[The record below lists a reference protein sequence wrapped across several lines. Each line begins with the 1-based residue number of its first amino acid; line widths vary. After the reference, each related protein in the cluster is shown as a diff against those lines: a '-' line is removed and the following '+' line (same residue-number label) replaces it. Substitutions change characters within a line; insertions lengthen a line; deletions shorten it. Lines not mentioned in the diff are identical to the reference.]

1 MMKHTVAN
9 TVIFFLCV
17 VVTLANNSHLDW
29 DTKCGQCK
37 CVWADGK
44 KFADC
49 RGIQLKTVPHEMSSM
64 LQVLDLSNND
74 IAELRREEFAN
85 AELNNLHKLF
95 IRNSAIAEVHRDAL
109 KGLYIL
115 IELDLSSNSITQLKP
130 GTFSGLIK
138 LRTVILNNNKLDRLE
153 DRLFENLEHL
163 HKIEFKHNLIHR
175 VGLNVFVSLP
185 QLQSIYLDYNRLSH
199 LRKETFQKL
208 DKLSGLSLTENPW
221 NCTCDLKPFRDFAI
235 DRNLYTQPTNC
246 HGPKDLV
253 GKMWNEV
260 KSERF
265 ACKPRIIQPR
275 PATYVT
281 AAKDNVT
288 LTCKVRGSVME
299 ITWLFNKRSINLN
312 DKRIKIKSYAEQ
324 RQGGRESNEVFTSD
338 LTITNLRG
346 SDKGNYVCKA
356 SNPGGVDE
364 ADITFDISS
373 EVFERGVIANT
384 SSNVLII
391 IALVAIG
398 LLIFLIIVLISLCC
412 YCRRVK
418 NYSKSNNVTENG
430 LINTK
435 LEKQQQQDSIIE
447 GGSVIM
453 EMQKSL
459 LTEVN
464 PVEKPPRRADIES
477 SEHGD
482 AEDNGDVKRTL
493 LDETILASHD
503 DETQSLA
510 LSDTRP
516 RSRQTFVDDGYGT
529 SLPPDLLKF
538 GNPRFPQS
546 PSMQSSLSNL
556 HDGQFYGKSPLASPV
571 YQHAPLGYTTTMTP
585 AGFRTLQHPKIG
597 RTIAVANRS
606 NSPFTPAPLIFPQ
619 PIMKQGYVT
628 IPRKPRGSW
637 APSANSTVIDFPP
650 TSPTSMTSSE
660 VVADP
665 IYDNLGMRTTASGY
679 STLELHKK
687 GNPKYTMKD
696 RPLPATPVPNGGG
709 LTISSNNKNG
719 HQDASDTEPL
729 YPKSTSGMPQITQ
742 TAKIPPRPPP
752 KPKKKVS
759 VTSSQHG
766 QTSNQIF
773 EDECED
779 GTEV

>member
-1 MMKHTVAN
+1 MMQHTNIAN
-9 TVIFFLCV
+9 TIIFFLCV
-17 VVTLANNSHLDW
+17 VVTLANSYSDW
-29 DTKCGQCK
+29 DANCGVCK

-49 RGIQLKTVPHEMSSM
+49 RNFGLQTVPNEMSSL
-64 LQVLDLSNND
+64 LQVLDLSNNQ
-74 IAELRREEFAN
+74 IPELRREEFLNAN
-85 AELNNLHKLF
+85 LQNLHKLF
-95 IRNSAIAEVHRDAL
+95 IKSSTIQELHREAL
-109 KGLYIL
+109 KGLHIL
-115 IELDLSSNSITQLKP
+115 IELDLSNNSITQLKP

-138 LRTVILNNNKLDRLE
+138 LRTVILNYNRIDRLE

-163 HKIEFKHNLIHR
+163 HKIEFKHNQIHR
-175 VGLNVFVSLP
+175 VGLNVFVNLP
-185 QLQSIYLDYNRLSH
+185 QLQSIYLDFNRLSH

-235 DRNLYTQPTNC
+235 DRNLYTQPTSC

-260 KSERF
+260 KSEKF
-265 ACKPRIIQPR
+265 ACKPRILTPR
-275 PATYVT
+275 PGTYVT

-299 ITWLFNKRSINLN
+299 ISWLFNKRSINLN

-356 SNPGGVDE
+356 LNPGGYDE

-418 NYSKSNNVTENG
+418 NYSKNNTVTENG

-435 LEKQQQQDSIIE
+435 LEKQQQNDSIIE

-477 SEHGD
+477 SEQGD
-482 AEDNGDVKRTL
+482 AEENGDVKRTL
-493 LDETILASHD
+493 LDETIL
-503 DETQSLA
+503 
-510 LSDTRP
+510 
-516 RSRQTFVDDGYGT
+516 GT
-529 SLPPDLLKF
+529 
-538 GNPRFPQS
+538 
-546 PSMQSSLSNL
+546 
-556 HDGQFYGKSPLASPV
+556 
-571 YQHAPLGYTTTMTP
+571 
-585 AGFRTLQHPKIG
+585 
-597 RTIAVANRS
+597 
-606 NSPFTPAPLIFPQ
+606 
-619 PIMKQGYVT
+619 
-628 IPRKPRGSW
+628 
-637 APSANSTVIDFPP
+637 
-650 TSPTSMTSSE
+650 
-660 VVADP
+660 
-665 IYDNLGMRTTASGY
+665 
-679 STLELHKK
+679 
-687 GNPKYTMKD
+687 
-696 RPLPATPVPNGGG
+696 
-709 LTISSNNKNG
+709 
-719 HQDASDTEPL
+719 
-729 YPKSTSGMPQITQ
+729 
-742 TAKIPPRPPP
+742 
-752 KPKKKVS
+752 
-759 VTSSQHG
+759 
-766 QTSNQIF
+766 
-773 EDECED
+773 C
-779 GTEV
+779 

>member
-1 MMKHTVAN
+1 MMKHTNIAK

-17 VVTLANNSHLDW
+17 VVTLGNSYSDW
-29 DTKCGQCK
+29 DANCGQCK

-49 RGIQLKTVPHEMSSM
+49 RNAQLKTVPNELSTL

-74 IAELRREEFAN
+74 IAELRRDEFLN
-85 AELNNLHKLF
+85 AELENLHKLF
-95 IRNSAIAEVHRDAL
+95 IRSSAIQEVHRDAL
-109 KGLYIL
+109 KGLNIL
-115 IELDLSSNSITQLKP
+115 IELDLSSNSISQLKP

-235 DRNLYTQPTNC
+235 DRNLYTQPTSC

-260 KSERF
+260 KSEKF
-265 ACKPRIIQPR
+265 ACKPRIFQPR
-275 PATYVT
+275 PGTYVT

-299 ITWLFNKRSINLN
+299 ISWLFNKRSINLN

-324 RQGGRESNEVFTSD
+324 RQGTRESNEVFTSD

-356 SNPGGVDE
+356 TNPGGYDE

-384 SSNVLII
+384 SSNVLIVV
-391 IALVAIG
+391 ALVAIG

-418 NYSKSNNVTENG
+418 NYSKNNTVTENG
-430 LINTK
+430 LISTK
-435 LEKQQQQDSIIE
+435 LEKQQQSDSIIE

-482 AEDNGDVKRTL
+482 AEENGDVKRTL
-493 LDETILASHD
+493 LDETIL
-503 DETQSLA
+503 
-510 LSDTRP
+510 
-516 RSRQTFVDDGYGT
+516 GT
-529 SLPPDLLKF
+529 CW
-538 GNPRFPQS
+538 
-546 PSMQSSLSNL
+546 
-556 HDGQFYGKSPLASPV
+556 
-571 YQHAPLGYTTTMTP
+571 
-585 AGFRTLQHPKIG
+585 
-597 RTIAVANRS
+597 
-606 NSPFTPAPLIFPQ
+606 NSF
-619 PIMKQGYVT
+619 
-628 IPRKPRGSW
+628 
-637 APSANSTVIDFPP
+637 
-650 TSPTSMTSSE
+650 
-660 VVADP
+660 
-665 IYDNLGMRTTASGY
+665 
-679 STLELHKK
+679 
-687 GNPKYTMKD
+687 
-696 RPLPATPVPNGGG
+696 
-709 LTISSNNKNG
+709 
-719 HQDASDTEPL
+719 
-729 YPKSTSGMPQITQ
+729 
-742 TAKIPPRPPP
+742 
-752 KPKKKVS
+752 
-759 VTSSQHG
+759 
-766 QTSNQIF
+766 
-773 EDECED
+773 
-779 GTEV
+779 